1 MAALTQYSNVDL
13 VLRADV
19 DLSPL
24 LAELGER
31 VMSLNPGAP
40 HTEATLELDHE
51 GGPNAAINA
60 FCEVVESLSPAGR
73 ELWDRCRGRVL
84 DAGFEAGVDPW
95 PFTSDIEAATLGR
108 AARLGASLKITIYP
122 YREPKSVKVK
132 TAK

>member
-24 LAELGER
+24 LAEVGER
-31 VMSLNPGAP
+31 VMNLNPGTP
-40 HTEATLELDHE
+40 HTEATLEIHHE

-73 ELWDRCRGRVL
+73 ELWDRCRERVL